1 VNFAIWAAVSTI
13 AQADIDKASLAEQEA
28 KCRAVGM
35 SRGWVEVAGPY
46 IVPGESRTRWV
57 NLRDAENEIP
67 PLHHM
72 LEDAKRGAFQV
83 LTLYDYNRLRDLL
96 DPVAKT
102 LASYGVQVFSV
113 SQPVE
118 PLPPEEFHPY
128 ASDSESM
135 MRGMSQIISRWQVAD
150 LRRKYLYGVS
160 ARVRHGLPGLRVP
173 YGYRKPAGQEL
184 DTKAVPVQVPGE
196 VRVVLE
202 IKEMFLRGD
211 SYLDIAGCL
220 TKRGVASPGGAA
232 TWGHTTIKK
241 ILANPFYTGKVF
253 FQKNRT
259 IRDPNSP
266 DKPRVKRS
274 LHPNLIAEG
283 KHAPVYSWEEYQAIL
298 VEMRRRETMPRN
310 NRYQF
315 SGLLV
320 CSVCG
325 ARLCHDHGVW
335 RCKPKGTK
343 LDHIGISVEEALA
356 LIPRALQKTL
366 YDLVPAGSASS
377 ATAVTAVDVSDL
389 ERQRR
394 RVQAAYE
401 SEVYS
406 LEEAEQKIKAID
418 RQIAELRDGE
428 ASHLR
433 KQKEQEAFL
442 STLEQAREI
451 LEILPAWV
459 RGQDPKRVNQFLLRL
474 IRQIVITPEGQI
486 AVELRHSR

>member
-1 VNFAIWAAVSTI
+1 MNFAIWAAVSTT
-13 AQADIDKASLAEQEA
+13 AQAEADKASLAEQEA

-35 SRGWVEVAGPY
+35 SRGWIETSGPY

-72 LEDAKRGAFQV
+72 LEDAKRGAFDI
-83 LTLYDYNRLRDLL
+83 LILYDYNRLRDLL

-102 LASYGVQVFSV
+102 LASYGVQIFSV

-160 ARVRHGLPGLRVP
+160 ARVRHGLPGLKVP
-173 YGYRKPAGQEL
+173 YGYRKPAGMEQ
-184 DTKAVPVQVPGE
+184 DRQAVPVQVPSE
-196 VRVVLE
+196 ARVVVE
-202 IKEMFLRGD
+202 IKDAFLRGD
-211 SYLDIAGCL
+211 GYLDIAACL
-220 TKRGVASPGGAA
+220 TEKGIPTPEGA
-232 TWGHTTIKK
+232 TSWSHSTVKK
-241 ILANPFYTGKVF
+241 ILANPFYAGKVF
-253 FQKNRT
+253 FQKNKI

-266 DKPRVKRS
+266 GKPRVKRS
-274 LHPNLIAEG
+274 ITPNLLADG
-283 KHAPVYSWEEYQAIL
+283 RHKPLYSWEDYQAIL
-298 VEMRRRETMPRN
+298 VEVKRREKMPRN

-335 RCKPKGTK
+335 RCKPKGGRV
-343 LDHIGISVEEALA
+343 DHIGISVEEALA
-356 LIPRALQKTL
+356 LIPPVLKKTL
-366 YDLVPAGSASS
+366 HNINPASVSPSAAVGS
-377 ATAVTAVDVSDL
+377 TDVSDL

-394 RVQAAYE
+394 RVQQAYE
-401 SEVYS
+401 SELYS
-406 LEEAEQKIKAID
+406 LEEAEQKIRTID
-418 RQIAELRDGE
+418 KQIIELRDGE
-428 ASHLR
+428 LTRLR

-459 RGQDPKRVNQFLLRL
+459 RGQDPKRVNLFLMRL
-474 IRQIVITPEGQI
+474 CREIVITPEGEI
-486 AVELRHSR
+486 AIHLRQSG